1 MAGTPR
7 LALPF
12 LIVGQAQKEFTHN
25 ESLQILDTLVCGAVE
40 GPPLSAPPTSPV
52 LGTSYIVGAAASGA
66 WAGKSNCLAS
76 WTTGGWRFLPATE
89 GMILYDR
96 TSAVWTV
103 FKDGAWELGKVR
115 GEALLIDGVQVVG
128 ARTPAIAAPA
138 GGGVIDN
145 EARVTIDAILSA
157 LRAHGLIDS

>member
-1 MAGTPR
+1 MGWWFGR
-7 LALPF
+7 
-12 LIVGQAQKEFTHN
+12 K
-25 ESLQILDTLVCGAVE
+25 
-40 GPPLSAPPTSPV
+40 SAPADARPYVPAWLQQTN
-52 LGTSYIVGAAASGA
+52 AAEEGFARS
-66 WAGKSNCLAS
+66 
-76 WTTGGWRFLPATE
+76 TE

-157 LRAHGLIDS
+157 LRSHGLIDS